1 MTEEVFVYPDDNI
14 SHDHHRKTLQWY
26 RRLPHFRITHI
37 RFYSLLEILVLLDI
51 VAVAHCALSVATDGP
66 SVSIL
71 FGFEFAILLVLA
83 LSAMS
88 MYHLHVV
95 DGIMGFLHHCA
106 EGEHH
111 YIPVGGMAEAPD
123 NEHRGG
129 DISGQE
135 SRDEADDRDRANI
148 ASPSV
153 EVTTPRRRTLAKILV
168 ERIANPWK
176 NRRATLSFAIELQA
190 QAAKFLFYV
199 VFFAIVFTYYG
210 MPINIFRE
218 VYVAFQQL
226 RRRLIAFN
234 NYRRLTYNMEKRFES
249 IKDEDELDRVGHTC
263 IICRDH
269 MDLSGGCKKL
279 PICGHAFHTHCLREW
294 LVQQQS
300 CPTCRADIAA
310 NEARRK
316 KQLEKEAAEVAVA
329 SEAVVV
335 DTEQT
340 SVVTPLAEGLV
351 DAAQFADHARTAV
364 LEEESESNLRA
375 MQQQQTPIIQET
387 EGQLLENC
395 DEVPSASAQSESE
408 VPIPG
413 WVEELDPVSN
423 RKYYW
428 NTESAEA
435 TWTRPTLNFPCLYRV
450 ASPVGAPVF
459 VNQSFISPKRIIPQG
474 KIIVCTSI
482 ECWHIPL
489 RELMLSMPDG
499 YVRAADV
506 QMFLSLES
514 PENIATHAAVGL
526 TC

>member
-1 MTEEVFVYPDDNI
+1 
-14 SHDHHRKTLQWY
+14 
-26 RRLPHFRITHI
+26 
-37 RFYSLLEILVLLDI
+37 
-51 VAVAHCALSVATDGP
+51 
-66 SVSIL
+66 
-71 FGFEFAILLVLA
+71 
-83 LSAMS
+83 
-88 MYHLHVV
+88 
-95 DGIMGFLHHCA
+95 
-106 EGEHH
+106 
-111 YIPVGGMAEAPD
+111 
-123 NEHRGG
+123 
-129 DISGQE
+129 
-135 SRDEADDRDRANI
+135 
-148 ASPSV
+148 
-153 EVTTPRRRTLAKILV
+153 
-168 ERIANPWK
+168 
-176 NRRATLSFAIELQA
+176 
-190 QAAKFLFYV
+190 
-199 VFFAIVFTYYG
+199 

-249 IKDEDELDRVGHTC
+249 IKDEEELDRVGHTC

-316 KQLEKEAAEVAVA
+316 KQLEREAAEAAVA
-329 SEAVVV
+329 SDAAVV
-335 DTEQT
+335 DTEQAAAA
-340 SVVTPLAEGLV
+340 SQGGEGLV
-351 DAAQFADHARTAV
+351 APAQLADRAHTAT
-364 LEEESESNLRA
+364 LEEEPESNTSA
-375 MQQQQTPIIQET
+375 MQQTPIFQEV
-387 EGQLLENC
+387 EGQLIENC
-395 DEVPSASAQSESE
+395 DEVPSASAQSESG

-428 NTESAEA
+428 NTESGEA

-459 VNQSFISPKRIIPQG
+459 VKQAVVSPPKRIIPQG
-474 KIIVCTSI
+474 KIIVCTYI
-482 ECWHIPL
+482 ECWHMPF
-489 RELMLSMPDG
+489 REIMLCMPDG

-514 PENIATHAAVGL
+514 PENMPKHAAMGL